1 MKKNKNIS
9 SKFKSLR
16 KKHKLSFADDS
27 TYHEK
32 WSFKISILNI
42 SSLIA
47 FYSVLIIT
55 LFILLVKFTPLKSIF
70 ENHVNLYELNTNLNI
85 NNQIIDSLEQTIQ
98 INAHYLSN
106 LKHILKNED
115 QLDTTNLKQESLP
128 TNFKPS
134 FNKSYEDS
142 ILRANIENN
151 TYGSN
156 LLKANKV
163 IEIEFYLPPIK
174 GIVSKS
180 FNSKTKHFGVDI
192 VGQKDAPI
200 KATLEGRIIFS
211 NWTSTHGF
219 VIIIQH
225 SNELLSI
232 YKHNSSL
239 LKQVGDFVES
249 GDPIAIIGNSGEY
262 TDGPHLHFELWQNS
276 IAIDPQEYISF

>member
-1 MKKNKNIS
+1 MKKDNHIS
-9 SKFKSLR
+9 TKIESLR

-42 SSLIA
+42 ISLIV
-47 FYSVLIIT
+47 FYSIFLITI
-55 LFILLVKFTPLKSIF
+55 FIFLVKFTPLKSIF
-70 ENHVNLYELNTNLNI
+70 DSHFNIYEI
-85 NNQIIDSLEQTIQ
+85 NNSLNANNKTIDSLQQTIER
-98 INAHYLSN
+98 NAHYLSN
-106 LKHILKNED
+106 LKSILKNED
-115 QLDTTNLKQESLP
+115 GLDTVNLKRENLP
-128 TNFKPS
+128 KNFKPT
-134 FNKSYEDS
+134 FNKSREDS
-142 ILRANIENN
+142 VLRANIENN
-151 TYGSN
+151 AYDSN

-174 GIVSKS
+174 GHISKS
-180 FNSKTKHFGVDI
+180 YNSKTKHFGVDI
-192 VGQKDAPI
+192 VGKKDDPI
-200 KATLEGRIIFS
+200 KATLEGRVVFS

-219 VIIIQH
+219 VIILQH